1 MGMNPNPEAIAVRE
15 VLHSLPFFQE
25 LTPAELEQVAAL
37 GRVVSYPKEMILF
50 REGDK
55 GEALYVV
62 LDGSVRVSKAVPGSR
77 DEAMAFMERGS
88 FFGEMAL
95 VDDFPRSATA
105 VASQDCKVLFI
116 DKQDFIA
123 VIQADPIIGRKILW
137 AFCRT
142 LSLRLRET
150 TDRIVALSS
159 FTRPF

>member
-1 MGMNPNPEAIAVRE
+1 MNPNPDSLAVRDI
-15 VLHSLPFFQE
+15 LRSLPFFQE
-25 LTPAELEQVAAL
+25 LTPGELERVVAL
-37 GRVVSYPKEMILF
+37 GRVVTYPKEMILF

-95 VDDFPRSATA
+95 VDEFPRSATA

-116 DKQDFIA
+116 DKQAFIQM
-123 VIQADPIIGRKILW
+123 VQEDPVIGRKILW

-159 FTRPF
+159 FTRSV

>member
-1 MGMNPNPEAIAVRE
+1 MNPDSDSLAVRDI
-15 VLHSLPFFQE
+15 LRSLPFFQE
-25 LTPAELEQVAAL
+25 LTPGELERVVAL
-37 GRVVSYPKEMILF
+37 GRVVPYPKEMILF

-95 VDDFPRSATA
+95 VDEFPRSATA

-116 DKQDFIA
+116 DKQAFIQM
-123 VIQADPIIGRKILW
+123 VQEDPVIGRKILW

-159 FTRPF
+159 FTRSV

>member
-1 MGMNPNPEAIAVRE
+1 MNPNPDTLAVRDI
-15 VLHSLPFFQE
+15 LRSLPFFQE
-25 LTPAELEQVAAL
+25 LTPGELEQVVAL
-37 GRVVSYPKEMILF
+37 GRVVTYPKEMILF

-62 LDGSVRVSKAVPGSR
+62 LEGSVRVSKAVPGSR

-95 VDDFPRSATA
+95 VDEFPRSATA

-116 DKQDFIA
+116 DKQAFIQM
-123 VIQADPIIGRKILW
+123 VQEDPVIGRKILW

-159 FTRPF
+159 FSRSV

>member
-1 MGMNPNPEAIAVRE
+1 
-15 VLHSLPFFQE
+15 
-25 LTPAELEQVAAL
+25 
-37 GRVVSYPKEMILF
+37 MILF

-62 LDGSVRVSKAVPGSR
+62 LEGSVRVSKAVPGSR

-95 VDDFPRSATA
+95 VDEFPRSATA

-116 DKQDFIA
+116 DKQAFIQM
-123 VIQADPIIGRKILW
+123 VQEDPVIGRKILW

-159 FTRPF
+159 FSRSV

>member
-1 MGMNPNPEAIAVRE
+1 MVNPDPETIAVRD
-15 VLHSLPFFQE
+15 VLRSLPFFQE
-25 LTPAELEQVAAL
+25 LTPEELERVVAL
-37 GRVVSYPKEMILF
+37 GRVVTYPKEMILF

-95 VDDFPRSATA
+95 VDEFPRSATA
-105 VASQDCKVLFI
+105 VANQDCKVLFL
-116 DKQDFIA
+116 DKQPFIQMIQEDP
-123 VIQADPIIGRKILW
+123 VIGCKILW

-150 TDRIVALSS
+150 TDRIVALSAIA
-159 FTRPF
+159 RPF